1 MSPVSP
7 ALQVD
12 SLPLSQQGILKEG
25 CCCYLVTSV
34 MFDSVQHYALQ
45 PARLLCPWDSPGK
58 STRLV
63 VMPSSRGSSQ
73 LRDRTWVSCIAGRF
87 FTTEPPGK
95 PLKEGSDQFSHSHV
109 WLFATPWTA
118 AHQASLSITQLLEL
132 AQTHVHQ
139 IGEAIQTSQPLSSP
153 SPTFKSFPASGSFP
167 MSQFFASGGQNFGVS
182 ASASV
187 LPMNIQ
193 DWFPLGWTGLI
204 SLQSKGL
211 SRVFSNT
218 TVPKH
223 KFFSAQLSLQSNLRI
238 HTRLLEK
245 P

>member
-58 STRLV
+58 STRVV

-109 WLFATPWTA
+109 
-118 AHQASLSITQLLEL
+118 
-132 AQTHVHQ
+132 
-139 IGEAIQTSQPLSSP
+139 
-153 SPTFKSFPASGSFP
+153 
-167 MSQFFASGGQNFGVS
+167 
-182 ASASV
+182 
-187 LPMNIQ
+187 
-193 DWFPLGWTGLI
+193 
-204 SLQSKGL
+204 
-211 SRVFSNT
+211 
-218 TVPKH
+218 
-223 KFFSAQLSLQSNLRI
+223 
-238 HTRLLEK
+238 
-245 P
+245 